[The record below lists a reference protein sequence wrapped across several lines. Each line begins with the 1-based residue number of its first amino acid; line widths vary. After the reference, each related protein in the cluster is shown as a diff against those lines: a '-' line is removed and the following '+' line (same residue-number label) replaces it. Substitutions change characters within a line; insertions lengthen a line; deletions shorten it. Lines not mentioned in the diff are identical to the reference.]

1 MSVIGKLRFLQA
13 LAQGYKTTRKIVVIE
28 SDDWGSERIPNKT
41 TQLQLNKLGVDMN
54 KNPHSK
60 LDTLE
65 RVEDLE
71 YLELLLNEIES
82 ELGKKIKITTNFITA
97 NPDYSKIENGN
108 FQEYNYQS
116 FMETY
121 RQRDGNDQ
129 VWQKLK
135 SLINQGYLRPQFHGR
150 EHINA
155 LLWLQELQNNNK
167 YFIHAFHLGCYGID
181 APSAQGHRT
190 NLMAAFEYENEK
202 ENEFVATSIKE
213 GMHLF
218 EEAFGYTSSS
228 IIAPRYVWNS
238 ALEKEFKAVGVK
250 HIQTSFYQQEPIQN
264 GYKNTYHYTGQ
275 VNKNSGLNYIV
286 RNAYFEPA
294 YQGTINWVEATLA
307 KVKLSFTFHT
317 PAIISMHRINFVGGL
332 DGGAREQN
340 LSQFKILLTAI
351 IKKYPDV
358 EFLSSDELGHLIETK
373 YVRN

>member
-1 MSVIGKLRFLQA
+1 MSAIGKLRFLQS
-13 LAQGYKTTRKIVVIE
+13 LAQGYKTSRKIVVIE
-28 SDDWGSERIPNKT
+28 SDDWGSERIPNKA
-41 TQLQLNKLGVDMN
+41 TQLQLNNLGVDMN

-71 YLELLLNEIES
+71 DLELLLNEIES

-97 NPDYSKIENGN
+97 NPDYAKIENSN
-108 FQEYNYQS
+108 FQEYSYQS

-121 RQRDGNDQ
+121 MQRDGNDQ

-135 SLINQGYLRPQFHGR
+135 SLINQGHFRPQFHGR

-155 LLWLQELQNNNK
+155 LLWLKELQNNNQF
-167 YFIHAFHLGCYGID
+167 FINAFHLGCYGID
-181 APSAQGHRT
+181 APSAQAHRK

-238 ALEKEFKAVGVK
+238 ALEKVFKAAGIK
-250 HIQTSFYQQEPIQN
+250 NIQTSFYQQEPTKI

-275 VNKNSGLNYIV
+275 VNKTSGLNYIV

-294 YQGTINWVEATLA
+294 YHGTTDWVKATLDM
-307 KVKLSFTFHT
+307 VKLAFTFHT

-332 DGGAREQN
+332 DASAKEQS
-340 LSQFKILLTAI
+340 LRQFKILLTAI

-358 EFLSSDELGHLIETK
+358 EFLSSDELGHLIKTN

>member
-1 MSVIGKLRFLQA
+1 MSVIGKLKFLQA
-13 LAQGYKTTRKIVVIE
+13 LAQGYKTARKIVIIE
-28 SDDWGSERIPNKT
+28 SDDWGSERIPNNAVQSK
-41 TQLQLNKLGVDMN
+41 LEALGVNMN

-60 LDTLE
+60 FDTLE
-65 RVEDLE
+65 RMEDLE
-71 YLELLLNEIES
+71 HLEILLNEIEN
-82 ELGKKIKITTNFITA
+82 EYGKKTKITANFITA
-97 NPDYSKIENGN
+97 NPDYAKIENSN
-108 FQEYNYQS
+108 FQEYSYQP
-116 FMETY
+116 FTETY
-121 RQRDGNDQ
+121 KQRDGNDH
-129 VWQKLK
+129 VLGKIK

-155 LLWLQELQNNNK
+155 MLWLQELQNNNQH
-167 YFIHAFHLGCYGID
+167 FINAFHLGCYGID
-181 APSAQGHRT
+181 APSAQGHRK

-202 ENEFVATSIKE
+202 EKEFVATSIKE

-218 EEAFGYTSSS
+218 EEAFGYPSTS

-250 HIQTSFYQQEPIQN
+250 HIQTSFYQQEPIKK

-294 YQGTINWVEATLA
+294 YQGTTDWVQATLS
-307 KVKLSFTFHT
+307 KVKLAFTFHT

-332 DGGAREQN
+332 DASARELN
-340 LSQFKILLTAI
+340 LSQFKTLLTAI
-351 IKKYPDV
+351 IKQYPDV